1 MNKSTEEAFFA
12 ARRAMYRTS
21 DTLKKIFVN
30 GVNKNKKEDLKMKI
44 DCSKTENYFTEKRRM
59 TDMCNDK
66 KCKTCPLSFYHNE
79 AELSCNNFEQ
89 KYPKKAVEMVQKW
102 SNEHPRKTKKEAFL
116 EVFSNAIIGHDGY
129 PSIPPCK
136 IYGIANGVDPCG
148 KCKGCASVWD
158 EPAEVE

>member
-1 MNKSTEEAFFA
+1 
-12 ARRAMYRTS
+12 
-21 DTLKKIFVN
+21 
-30 GVNKNKKEDLKMKI
+30 MKI

-79 AELSCNNFEQ
+79 AELSCDNFEQ

-136 IYGIANGVDPCG
+136 IYGIADVEIMLEQVKYLLDIAQDYIELIKEKKVSRTLGYIG
-148 KCKGCASVWD
+148 KNKG
-158 EPAEVE
+158 